1 MLALKVNI
9 DELEKIAA
17 TTGTALTKAQHDL
30 KSAEDAALVADKVH
44 ADASNNLM
52 KAKADLKR
60 LEREEEIALS
70 RKRQSEA
77 TKLLF
82 ELDIKL
88 SGNQLEILGNIL
100 GLKEPQSLANLEK
113 SVRGLNMEDTATAG
127 KVNLVLKRLNSLKSK

>member
-30 KSAEDAALVADKVH
+30 KLAEDAALVADKAH
-44 ADASNNLM
+44 ADASSNLM

-77 TKLLF
+77 TELIF
-82 ELDIKL
+82 ELDTKL

-100 GLKEPQSLANLEK
+100 GLKEPHSLANLEK
-113 SVRGLNMEDTATAG
+113 SVRGLNMEDTAIAG
-127 KVNLVLKRLNSLKSK
+127 RVNSVLERLYSLKSK